1 MPDRGRLP
9 RYGEDLAHYS
19 LSGDFMVP
27 EKFRRQLR
35 QEAEHWWAEG
45 LIDAALYEKLAERY
59 QLNALEQEASNR
71 FVAILTGLGA
81 ILLGL
86 GAITFVAANWQ
97 EWPRSLKLVVLLGS
111 LLAVNGVGFY
121 LWRRPL
127 SQKGYQRLGQGLLL
141 LGALLLG
148 ANLALMSQMFH
159 QSGSVYELYLVWSFG
174 VLAMAYGLRLTSLGI
189 VSLIL
194 LGIGYLIGWF
204 EGLSGLPRSNLQGM
218 IQHMPLLVSL
228 GFIPLAYWCRSRVIF
243 GLSAVW
249 VATSLTFNLRPFR
262 LWGAGNGWMVA
273 IAFILPT
280 ALLWSY
286 GDRLWQRPSNS
297 NGSQHPTY
305 GFTAIA
311 QSLALIC
318 FSIVLYL
325 LSFRWQWQSP
335 PKDFFVPALGATL
348 IDALILAVFAM
359 IHWVRLLH
367 PRSLRQVLTQSVNS
381 VTMAIALLLLGGV
394 LVVHIDQAPMPIVSI
409 FLVNLLLFL
418 LAIALIRDG
427 LALGARRTFWGGM
440 VLLVFAII
448 TRVLEYDTGL
458 LFKSMVISLCGVGI
472 LAAGVW
478 FERAIRPSRTSSLP
492 ESNR

>member
-1 MPDRGRLP
+1 
-9 RYGEDLAHYS
+9 
-19 LSGDFMVP
+19 MVP

-35 QEAEHWWAEG
+35 QEAEHWWSEG

-81 ILLGL
+81 ILLGI

-97 EWPRSLKLVVLLGS
+97 EWPRSLKLLLLLGS

-127 SQKGYQRLGQGLLL
+127 SQKGYQRLGHGLLL

-159 QSGSVYELYLVWSFG
+159 QSGSVYELYLVWSLG
-174 VLAMAYGLRLTSLGI
+174 VLAMAYGLRLTSLGV

-194 LGIGYLIGWF
+194 LGVGYLLGCF
-204 EGLSGLPRSNLQGM
+204 AGLSGVLSSNLKGV

-249 VATSLTFNLRPFR
+249 IATSLTFNLRPFS
-262 LWGAGNGWMVA
+262 LWGVGNGWIVA
-273 IAFILPT
+273 IAFILPV

-286 GDRLWQRPSNS
+286 SDRLWQRPSTPNDRK
-297 NGSQHPTY
+297 NPTY

-318 FSIVLYL
+318 LSIVLYL
-325 LSFRWQWQSP
+325 LSFRWQWQFTPRDTS
-335 PKDFFVPALGATL
+335 FPALGATL
-348 IDALILAVFAM
+348 IDALILAVFAI
-359 IHWVRLLH
+359 IHWVGLLH
-367 PRSLRQVLTQSVNS
+367 PRSLRQALTQAVNS
-381 VTMAIALLLLGGV
+381 VTVAIALLLLGGV
-394 LVVHIDQAPMPIVSI
+394 LVVHIDQSPIPIVSI

-440 VLLVFAII
+440 VLLVLTIV
-448 TRVLEYDTGL
+448 TRVLEYNTGL
-458 LFKSMVISLCGVGI
+458 LFKSLVISLCGVGI

-478 FERAIRPSRTSSLP
+478 FERAIRPHHTSSLP
-492 ESNR
+492 E